1 MSVARKKGLLGE
13 SLACKH
19 FAKYGYEIL
28 MQNFFTRFGEI
39 DIIALKHKELIF
51 VEVKTYQSSH
61 IKHPLQ
67 TLTDKKKRSMIK
79 SALMYMSELDTDYD
93 TVRFDLVWVKHNI
106 IYRHYLDILSVSG
119 D

>member
-1 MSVARKKGLLGE
+1 MSVARTKGLSGE
-13 SLACKH
+13 LVAYKH
-19 FAKYGYEIL
+19 FGMDGYKIL

-39 DIIALKHKELIF
+39 NIIALKHKELVF
-51 VEVKTYQSSH
+51 VEVKTYDSSH

-67 TLTDKKKRSMIK
+67 TLTEKKRKAIIK
-79 SALMYMSELDTDYD
+79 SALIYMSELSIDYE

-106 IYRHYLDILSVSG
+106 IYRHYVDILSVSG